1 MDELIA
7 QTSKALNARGIR
19 GSLIAH
25 RNSLYWRGYFTDAS
39 GQRSQK
45 RIHIGLN
52 ANKGQLLEAER
63 RVIELATAVGRLGML
78 PDPLPWATETRKSQ
92 ELAPATV
99 TVAEATTL
107 LEQSFWKKREKDR
120 TSAAERT
127 WERIRLEIRRLP
139 EQAVLTTQLLVAT
152 ADATKVGSRT
162 RLEACKV
169 YKRLGKLVGLD
180 GLEQLDELRDASKY
194 KPDRRDL
201 PTDADLLKLLEGLP
215 DDHHWSWPTWALAT
229 YGCRPSEV
237 FSLQVDDDGTA
248 QVLTIKIKN
257 QLPEERTALAL
268 PVGDVAAPTDNRSWV
283 VKKPSEYDS
292 ATAKRHTGAW
302 GKWLSARAPGLQ
314 LYDLRHAWAIRS
326 ILRNVNPSLAAKC
339 MGHSLAVHHSTY
351 HRELSKRDVAAVAAQ
366 LIGI

>member
-1 MDELIA
+1 VDELIA

-25 RNSLYWRGYFTDAS
+25 RNSLYWRGYFNEPS
-39 GQRSQK
+39 GKRTQK
-45 RIHIGLN
+45 RIHIGLS
-52 ANKGQLLEAER
+52 AHKGQLLEAER
-63 RVIELATAVGRLGML
+63 RVIELAAAVGRLGML
-78 PDPLPWATETRKSQ
+78 PDQLPWATETRKSS
-92 ELAPATV
+92 ELAPVAL

-107 LEQSFWKKREKDR
+107 LEQSFWKGKAK

-127 WERIRLEIRRLP
+127 WDRIELELRRLP
-139 EQAVLTTQLLVAT
+139 NQAVLTTPLLLAT
-152 ADATKVGSRT
+152 ADATRVGSRT

-180 GLEQLDELRDASKY
+180 GLEQLDELRAGTQY
-194 KPDRRDL
+194 KPERRDL
-201 PTDADLLKLLEGLP
+201 PTDEDLLKLLEELP
-215 DDHHWSWPTWALAT
+215 DGHHWSWPTWALVT

-237 FSLQVDDDGTA
+237 FSLQAADNGTA
-248 QVLTIKIKN
+248 QVLTIKVKN
-257 QLPEERTALAL
+257 QLPEWRTALAI
-268 PVGDVAAPTDNRSWV
+268 PVGEVGAPTDNRSWV

-302 GKWLSARAPGLQ
+302 GKWISARAPGLQ

-326 ILRNVNPSLAAKC
+326 ILKNVNPSLAAKC
-339 MGHSLAVHHSTY
+339 MGHSLAVHHNTY

-366 LIGI
+366 LIGE